1 MILFEKQYD
10 GESLHDLE
18 RDVYEAFVED
28 FNPIMA
34 TLPKDPHNFTKGIF
48 TVRIE
53 WTADETH

>member
-10 GESLHDLE
+10 GESVCDLE

-28 FNPIMA
+28 FNPVMA
-34 TLPKDPHNFTKGIF
+34 AIPKDRHNFATGTF

-53 WTADETH
+53 WSADK